1 MSAVPLSWRA
11 LAAALLCTLAV
22 GARAGESAH
31 HTFWIV
37 KGAHNTVYLLGSV
50 HVLKPTARDLPAE
63 ALHAYAD
70 AAALVMELDLNDPSA
85 DLALGTDLSLESLP
99 DGQTLAGV
107 LGPEAYRRFT
117 SHVQTLGLEPDL
129 FSSYQPWFA
138 AMVMEQAELAQ
149 QGFDPGS
156 GVDEQLAQRAAADRK
171 PIIPLETLDEQLG
184 FFAHLSMAQQRRFL
198 LYMLDD
204 ADDAVHS
211 ADAIVNAWRSGDVA
225 SLERLLTE
233 SSQEYPELFRLLTS
247 DRNRRWLPT
256 LTELLRAR
264 EDYLVV
270 VGALHLVGRDG
281 LVHLL
286 QQQGFQV
293 EQH

>member
-1 MSAVPLSWRA
+1 VT
-11 LAAALLCTLAV
+11 AALLCALALL
-22 GARAGESAH
+22 ARADDSPH
-31 HTFWIV
+31 HTFWV
-37 KGAHNTVYLLGSV
+37 AKGPHNTVYLLGSV
-50 HVLKPTARDLPAE
+50 HVLKPTERDLPAE

-70 AAALVMELDLNDPSA
+70 AAALVMELDLNDPAA
-85 DLALGTDLSLESLP
+85 DLALGTDMSLESLP
-99 DGQTLAGV
+99 PGETLSGV
-107 LGPEAYRRFT
+107 LGPDAYHRFT
-117 SHVQTLGLEPDL
+117 AHVQTLGLEPDV

-138 AMVMEQAELAQ
+138 AMVMQQAELAQ

-156 GVDEQLAQRAAADRK
+156 GVDEQFAQRAAADHK

-184 FFAHLSMAQQRRFL
+184 FFAHLSMDQQRRFL

-211 ADAIVNAWRSGDVA
+211 ADAIVGAWRNGDVA

-233 SSQEYPELFRLLTS
+233 SSQEYPELFRLLTT

-256 LTELLRAR
+256 VTELLHAR

-270 VGALHLVGRDG
+270 VGALHLVGPDG

-286 QQQGFQV
+286 QQQGYQV